1 MKKELNGGMKKTSV
15 IMLIIIS
22 GLFLVGCNQKQEVP
36 VYKVGEQV
44 EFESGTILLNSDST
58 KTNTT
63 IRLCF
68 TLDLQSSSSF
78 DELFAGYNIAVDR
91 KGIHLRIS
99 NYESPSTNLKNNYS
113 VDIDGEKIELTDLS
127 TYEFSVGQV
136 VIIFEFGTDYINSQ
150 TSNVSFTILN
160 KKIGSEV
167 AFNF

>member
-1 MKKELNGGMKKTSV
+1 MFKKSRLLS
-15 IMLIIIS
+15 IITLT
-22 GLFLVGCNQKQEVP
+22 LFAFILFGCDQKQEVP

-91 KGIHLRIS
+91 KGIDLRIS
-99 NYESPSTNLKNNYS
+99 NDESPSTNLKNNYS